1 MTSPYLRIVHWSLL
15 IASCLSLV
23 ACQSLTAAVTPYK
36 MDIVQGNFV
45 SKEQAAA
52 LATGMNRLQVRS
64 ILGTPLLASVFHGDR
79 WDYVFTIR
87 RQGVA
92 PQERRVTVFFKA
104 DVLERVVADEL
115 PSEVEFVASLDSGR
129 KLGKV
134 PQLQATEESLKNFP
148 SPSAKPVPTP
158 AISGST
164 SYPPLE
170 PAGR

>member
-1 MTSPYLRIVHWSLL
+1 MTVPYLRIVRWSLL
-15 IASCLSLV
+15 IASSLSLL
-23 ACQSLTAAVTPYK
+23 ACQSWTSAVTPYK

-52 LATGMNRLQVRS
+52 LVVGMNRLQVRS

-87 RQGVA
+87 RQGMA
-92 PQERRVTVFFKA
+92 PQERRVTVVFKG

-148 SPSAKPVPTP
+148 PPFAKAAPTAAAP
-158 AISGST
+158 APT